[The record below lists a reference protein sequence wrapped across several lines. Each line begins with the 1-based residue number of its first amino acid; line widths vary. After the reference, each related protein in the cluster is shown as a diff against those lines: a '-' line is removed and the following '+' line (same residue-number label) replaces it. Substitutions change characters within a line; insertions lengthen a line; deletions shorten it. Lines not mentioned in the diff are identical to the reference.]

1 MAKSGADVEIEFLN
15 RKISELERA
24 KELVYEARMS
34 ASTSEPAAEKPKRG
48 RPKRKG
54 MPLPAEKEA

>member
-1 MAKSGADVEIEFLN
+1 MAKIGADVEIEFLN

-34 ASTSEPAAEKPKRG
+34 ASASEPAAEKPKRG
-48 RPKRKG
+48 RKPRKG
-54 MPLPAEKEA
+54 LPVGDDAHS

>member
-1 MAKSGADVEIEFLN
+1 MAKSVIEMALAN
-15 RKISELERA
+15 IDEAMAALAHA
-24 KELVYEARMS
+24 KELIIA

-54 MPLPAEKEA
+54 LPTAEPTA